1 MSNAPA
7 LSGWP
12 RNSSASQTPISVTSK
27 RDGASRVRSC
37 LQRSVC
43 GAWWNMS
50 ALEMV
55 YAALDALHAAYQ
67 RIAALEAQVQA
78 LKDEIRRYTRA
89 KVE

>member
-1 MSNAPA
+1 
-7 LSGWP
+7 
-12 RNSSASQTPISVTSK
+12 
-27 RDGASRVRSC
+27 
-37 LQRSVC
+37 
-43 GAWWNMS
+43 
-50 ALEMV
+50 MV